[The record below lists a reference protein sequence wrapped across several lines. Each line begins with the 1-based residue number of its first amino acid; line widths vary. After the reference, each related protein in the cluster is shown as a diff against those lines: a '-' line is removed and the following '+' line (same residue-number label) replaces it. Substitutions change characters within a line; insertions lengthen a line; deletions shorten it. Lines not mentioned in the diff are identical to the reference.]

1 MLKPE
6 QEYLRHLQEG
16 RFMLLRSRGTGR
28 CFFYPRVFEPGT
40 GDTDL
45 EWVQATGR
53 GTVYSVTV
61 VRKKT
66 EAESYNVALI
76 DLEEGPRMMS
86 RVDGVGLDAVT
97 IGMPVRAQVV
107 RESEENA
114 FVVFRPQEQLHG

>member
-6 QEYLRHLQEG
+6 QEYLRHLQDG
-16 RFMLLRSRGTGR
+16 RFMLLRSRATRR

-45 EWVQATGR
+45 EWVPATGR

-86 RVDGVGLDAVT
+86 RVDGVALDAVT
-97 IGMPVRAQVV
+97 IGMHVRAQVV
-107 RESEENA
+107 REGEDA
-114 FVVFRPQEQLHG
+114 FVVFRPEEQIHG